1 MVLIAE
7 AKFVALTKI
16 HIQPEK
22 FSLASNAALDTVQKY
37 HAAIKIVSL
46 LIKILHWR
54 CVNNHIRHCL
64 NPQSILF
71 ENS

>member
-1 MVLIAE
+1 MMKEYSNLWFHVIGGVMVLIAE

-37 HAAIKIVSL
+37 HAAIKFITA
-46 LIKILHWR
+46 
-54 CVNNHIRHCL
+54 
-64 NPQSILF
+64 QSMSHSF
-71 ENS
+71 V